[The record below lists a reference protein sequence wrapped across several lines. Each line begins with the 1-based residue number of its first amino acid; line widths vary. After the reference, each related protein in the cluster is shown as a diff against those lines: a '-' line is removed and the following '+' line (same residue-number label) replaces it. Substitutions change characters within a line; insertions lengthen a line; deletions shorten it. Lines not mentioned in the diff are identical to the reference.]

1 MHGIVQQHQ
10 GYITVQSQPGHGT
23 TFTLYLPALVR
34 SADTEGGTTAQ
45 DIPQGQG
52 ETVLLVEDTPQVLTL
67 LRLTLESLRYRVLTA
82 TNGQEALRVYERYG
96 NTIALVVADLVM
108 PNLGGMALFQALR
121 KRAPGV
127 KVIILTGYLLHEEV
141 HMLRAQGITAV
152 LPKPTECAILAQV
165 LRQALAE

>member
-1 MHGIVQQHQ
+1 M
-10 GYITVQSQPGHGT
+10 
-23 TFTLYLPALVR
+23 
-34 SADTEGGTTAQ
+34 
-45 DIPQGQG
+45 
-52 ETVLLVEDTPQVLTL
+52 LLVEDTPQVLTL
-67 LRLTLESLRYRVLTA
+67 LRLMLESLRYRVLTA

-141 HMLRAQGITAV
+141 HMLRAQGITAI
-152 LPKPTECAILAQV
+152 LPKPPNAPYWHKCCVRRWRSDFFSRSLCDMHGN
-165 LRQALAE
+165 AEARDGWNAPWKPSGKRFAVGVIWLSAGLSCGSPRTS